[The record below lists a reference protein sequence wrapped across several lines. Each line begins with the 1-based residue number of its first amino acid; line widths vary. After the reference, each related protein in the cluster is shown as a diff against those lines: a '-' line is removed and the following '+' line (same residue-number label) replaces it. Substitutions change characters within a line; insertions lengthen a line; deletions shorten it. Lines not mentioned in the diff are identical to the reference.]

1 MESKECNPTC
11 NFIQWKYCYKSLFK
25 TWSSSCANFWNQ
37 NYYKLNYPNC
47 HKRERPINL
56 FKAYCST
63 YSIIFNT
70 TRANRWWIFTSSTRF
85 IASSTV
91 LCGSI
96 YETIWTCRKTL
107 IIIENLPRNSQRI
120 LPSWISLLA
129 NTPRPRLVLLVPKF
143 LSVEGAVY
151 KST

>member
-47 HKRERPINL
+47 HKRGRPINL

-107 IIIENLPRNSQRI
+107 IIIENIATVHTITWVTLIFNKLIARLTRI
-120 LPSWISLLA
+120 ITIKINQEICSY
-129 NTPRPRLVLLVPKF
+129 LV
-143 LSVEGAVY
+143 ENIA
-151 KST
+151 